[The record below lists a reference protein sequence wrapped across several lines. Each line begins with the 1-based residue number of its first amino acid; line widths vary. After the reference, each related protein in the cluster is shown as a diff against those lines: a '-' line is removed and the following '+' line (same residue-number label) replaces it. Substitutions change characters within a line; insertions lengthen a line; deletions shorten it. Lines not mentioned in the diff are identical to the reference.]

1 MAKKKKKRLKLRLFV
16 LTVLS
21 FLVSVVP
28 LLSVFIKNFDKY
40 VSCAEDVMKL
50 SIGALVIMIIMLL
63 KVIGKLKLPPRLVTA
78 TVMLVM
84 CWLFAKL
91 LEDLLIISLAWWVSE
106 LVDFIIF
113 TPLIRRTREAI
124 LVQKTAAASAEATVE
139 AVKSYLGRV

>member
-1 MAKKKKKRLKLRLFV
+1 
-16 LTVLS
+16 
-21 FLVSVVP
+21 
-28 LLSVFIKNFDKY
+28 
-40 VSCAEDVMKL
+40 MKL

-91 LEDLLIISLAWWVSE
+91 LEDLLIIALAWWVSE
-106 LVDFIIF
+106 IVDFIIF